1 MYRLAGIVL
10 VILMA
15 AARAGRPA
23 ALQQQE
29 LTTFKTTTKLVV
41 VDVFVRG
48 KNGRAIDSLKKED
61 FTVLENGKAQEIAVF
76 EFQRI
81 ADEAPA
87 AAPLT
92 SPAAA
97 AAPAPAMA
105 LRANAINV
113 QSAGRVQYKDKR
125 LLVLFFDFSSMQP
138 QEQIRA
144 QQAALKFL
152 AEQMTPSD
160 MVSIMTLGASVQV
173 VQDFTSDRDRLTQ
186 VIRAFHIG
194 EASELAIEADTG
206 DPNSGEYT
214 GAAFIADETE
224 FNIFNTDRKLIGL
237 ESAVRMLAPLPEKKA
252 LVYFSAGIPKTGIE
266 NHSQLE
272 STVNAAIRAN
282 VAFYPVDAR
291 GLVALAPGGDA
302 SKAAPRGTSVFS
314 GMATTMQKTK
324 FNDAQETLFTLADD
338 TGGKALLDSNDLSLG
353 IQQAHQDL
361 GSYYVIGY
369 YDTNPVADGKFR
381 RVQVNVPKQYQASLD
396 YRNGY
401 FAGKE
406 FNKSTSTDKARQLQ
420 EALLLGDPVTD
431 LPLALEINY
440 FRLVGDHYF
449 VPVAVKIAGSEIA
462 LARRGAGDT
471 TEFDF
476 VGQVTDAKGAL
487 KGQVQDTIRV
497 KMGEGAAQLASK
509 NVQYDTGFTLLP
521 GKYRL
526 KFLARENQGGKMGTF
541 EADFLVPNLNAD
553 QKGLRV
559 SSVVWSGQRQPV
571 AEAIGAG
578 TNQKLLVNHPLVYD
592 GQKLIPSITRALS
605 TKQNLYVYFE
615 VYDPAQQAGTKKPK
629 VVAEVS
635 FYRQGRKA
643 FESAPVQLSALS
655 PTRQGTMPVQFQV
668 PLNTL
673 KPGRYTCQVSVIDEA
688 ARKFEFLRAP
698 LVVLP

>member
-1 MYRLAGIVL
+1 MYRLAATVFL
-10 VILMA
+10 TLCL
-15 AARAGRPA
+15 AG
-23 ALQQQE
+23 QQQE
-29 LTTFKTTTKLVV
+29 VTTFKTTTKLVV
-41 VDVFVRG
+41 VDVFVRA
-48 KNGRAIDSLKKED
+48 KNGKALDNLKKED
-61 FTVLENGKAQEIAVF
+61 FTVLENGKVQEIAVF

-81 ADEAPA
+81 ADEKAEPGAVA
-87 AAPLT
+87 AA
-92 SPAAA
+92 PAAA
-97 AAPAPAMA
+97 AAPAMA
-105 LRANAINV
+105 PRANAINV
-113 QSAGRVQYKDKR
+113 TTAGRVQYKDKR

-138 QEQIRA
+138 AEQIRA

-152 AEQMTPSD
+152 QEQMTPSD
-160 MVSIMTLGASVQV
+160 LVSIMTLGATVQV
-173 VQDFTSDRDRLTQ
+173 AQDFTADRERLTQ
-186 VIRAFHIG
+186 VIKGFHIG

-224 FNIFNTDRKLIGL
+224 FNIFNTDRKLAGL

-252 LVYFSAGIPKTGIE
+252 LVYFSAGVPKTGVE
-266 NHSQLE
+266 NHSQIE

-282 VAFYPVDAR
+282 VSFYPVDAR
-291 GLVALAPGGDA
+291 GLVALTPGGDA
-302 SKAAPRGTSVFS
+302 SKGAPRGSSVFTGQAITS
-314 GMATTMQKTK
+314 QKTK

-353 IQQAHQDL
+353 IQQAHDDL
-361 GSYYVIGY
+361 GSYYVLGY
-369 YDTNPVADGKFR
+369 YDSNPVADGKFR
-381 RVQVNVPKQYQASLD
+381 RVQVNVSKQYAAQLD

-406 FNKSTSTDKARQLQ
+406 FSKSTSTDKERQLQ
-420 EALLLGDPVTD
+420 EALILGDPVTD

-440 FRLVGDHYF
+440 FRLVGEHYF

-462 LARRGAGDT
+462 LSRRGAGDT

-476 VGQVTDAKGAL
+476 VAQVMDAKGQI
-487 KGQVQDTIRV
+487 KGNVRDTIKV
-497 KMGEGAAQLASK
+497 KLGDGSAQLASK
-509 NVQYDTGFTLLP
+509 NIQYDTGFTLSP

-541 EADFLVPNLNAD
+541 ETDFVIPNVSSD

-559 SSVVWSGQRQPV
+559 SSVVWGGQRQPV

-578 TNQKLLVNHPLVYD
+578 MNQKLLLNHPLVSD

-615 VYDPAQQAGTKKPK
+615 VYDPMQASGTKQAR
-629 VVAEVS
+629 VMAEVT

-655 PTRQGTMPVQFQV
+655 TARQGTMPVQFQV

-673 KPGRYTCQVSVIDEA
+673 KPGRYTCQVSVIDENA
-688 ARKFEFLRAP
+688 KKFEFLRAP

>member
-1 MYRLAGIVL
+1 MYRLAATVFL
-10 VILMA
+10 TLCL
-15 AARAGRPA
+15 AG
-23 ALQQQE
+23 QQQE
-29 LTTFKTTTKLVV
+29 ITTFKTTTKLVV
-41 VDVFVRG
+41 VDVFVRA
-48 KNGRAIDSLKKED
+48 KNGKTIDTLKKED
-61 FTVLENGKAQEIAVF
+61 FTVLENGKPQEIAIF

-81 ADEAPA
+81 SDEKAEPA
-87 AAPLT
+87 ALEAR
-92 SPAAA
+92 PAVSA
-97 AAPAPAMA
+97 AAPAIAA
-105 LRANAINV
+105 RANVINV

-144 QQAALKFL
+144 QQSALKFL
-152 AEQMTPSD
+152 GEQMTASD
-160 MVSIMTLGASVQV
+160 MVAIMTLGATVQV
-173 VQDFTSDRDRLTQ
+173 AQDFTADRDRLTQ
-186 VIRAFHIG
+186 VIKSFHIG
-194 EASELAIEADTG
+194 ESSELAIEADTG
-206 DPNSGEYT
+206 DANSGEYT

-224 FNIFNTDRKLIGL
+224 FNIFNTDRKLAGL
-237 ESAVRMLAPLPEKKA
+237 ETAVRMLAPLPEKKA
-252 LVYFSAGIPKTGIE
+252 LVYFSAGIPKTGVE

-282 VAFYPVDAR
+282 VSFYPIDAR

-302 SKAAPRGTSVFS
+302 SKAIPRGSQVFT
-314 GMATTMQKTK
+314 GQAITTQKTK

-338 TGGKALLDSNDLSLG
+338 TGGKALLDSNDLTLG
-353 IQQAHQDL
+353 IQQAHSDL

-369 YDTNPVADGKFR
+369 YDSNPVADGKFR
-381 RVQVNVPKQYQASLD
+381 RVQVNVPKQYAAQLD

-406 FNKSTSTDKARQLQ
+406 FSKSTSSDKERQLQ
-420 EALLLGDPVTD
+420 EALVLGDPVTD
-431 LPLALEINY
+431 LPMALEINY

-462 LARRGAGDT
+462 LSRRGAGDT
-471 TEFDF
+471 TELDF
-476 VGQVTDAKGAL
+476 VGQVTDAKGGI
-487 KGQVQDTIRV
+487 KGSVRDTIKV
-497 KMGEGAAQLASK
+497 KVSEGPAQLASK
-509 NVQYDTGFTLLP
+509 NIQYDTGFTLSP

-541 EADFLVPNLNAD
+541 ETDFVVPNLNAD
-553 QKGLRV
+553 SKGLRV
-559 SSVVWSGQRQPV
+559 SSVVWSGQRQAV

-578 TNQKLLVNHPLVYD
+578 ANQKLLVNHPLVRD

-605 TKQNLYVYFE
+605 TKQNLFVYFE
-615 VYDPAQQAGTKKPK
+615 VYDPAQQSGAKTAR
-629 VVAEVS
+629 VVAEVT

-655 PTRQGTMPVQFQV
+655 PNRAGTMPVQFQV
-668 PLNTL
+668 PLTSL
-673 KPGRYTCQVSVIDEA
+673 KPGRYTCQVSVIDEN

>member
-1 MYRLAGIVL
+1 MQRLA
-10 VILMA
+10 A
-15 AARAGRPA
+15 AMFLTLCLAG
-23 ALQQQE
+23 QQPE

-41 VDVFVRG
+41 VDVFVRARNG
-48 KNGRAIDSLKKED
+48 KPIEDLKKED
-61 FTVLENGKAQEIAVF
+61 FTVLENGKPQEIAVF

-81 ADEAPA
+81 ADEKADPAAVSAAAPASAPA
-87 AAPLT
+87 AAARP
-92 SPAAA
+92 
-97 AAPAPAMA
+97 
-105 LRANAINV
+105 NAINV
-113 QSAGRVQYKDKR
+113 PVAGRVQYKDKR

-138 QEQIRA
+138 PEQIRA
-144 QQAALKFL
+144 QQSALKFL
-152 AEQMTPSD
+152 SEQMTASD
-160 MVSIMTLGASVQV
+160 MVSIMTLGATVQV
-173 VQDFTSDRDRLTQ
+173 VQDFTGDRDRLTQ
-186 VIRAFHIG
+186 VIRSFHIG

-224 FNIFNTDRKLIGL
+224 FNIFNTDRKLAAL

-252 LVYFSAGIPKTGIE
+252 LVYFSAGVPKTGIE
-266 NHSQLE
+266 NNSQIE

-282 VAFYPVDAR
+282 VSFYPVDAR

-302 SKAAPRGTSVFS
+302 SKAAPRGSSVFT
-314 GMATTMQKTK
+314 GQAVTVQKQK

-338 TGGKALLDSNDLSLG
+338 TGGKALLDSNDLTLG
-353 IQQAHQDL
+353 IQQARDDL

-369 YDTNPVADGKFR
+369 YDNNPVSDGKFR
-381 RVQVNVPKQYQASLD
+381 RVQVNVPKQYAAQLE

-401 FAGKE
+401 FAAKE
-406 FNKSTSTDKARQLQ
+406 FGKSTSADKERQLQ
-420 EALLLGDPVTD
+420 EALILGDPVTD

-462 LARRGAGDT
+462 LSRRGAGDT

-476 VGQVTDAKGAL
+476 IAQVTDAKGQI
-487 KGQVQDTIRV
+487 KGNMRDTIKV
-497 KMGEGAAQLASK
+497 KMGEGAAQLAGR
-509 NVQYDTGFTLLP
+509 NIQYDTGFTLSP

-541 EADFLVPNLNAD
+541 ETDFTVPNVNAD
-553 QKGLRV
+553 QAGLRV

-571 AEAIGAG
+571 AAAIGAG
-578 TNQKLLVNHPLVYD
+578 ANQKLLANHPLVHD

-615 VYDPAQQAGTKKPK
+615 VYDPAQPAGTKKPH

-655 PTRQGTMPVQFQV
+655 PARQGAMPVQFQV
-668 PLNTL
+668 PLAGL
-673 KPGRYTCQVSVIDEA
+673 KPGRYTCQVSVIDEN

>member
-1 MYRLAGIVL
+1 MYRLAATVFL
-10 VILMA
+10 TLCL
-15 AARAGRPA
+15 AG
-23 ALQQQE
+23 QQQE
-29 LTTFKTTTKLVV
+29 ITTFKTTTKLVV
-41 VDVFVRG
+41 VDVFVRA
-48 KNGRAIDSLKKED
+48 KNGKTIDTLKKED
-61 FTVLENGKAQEIAVF
+61 FTVLENGKPQEIAIF

-81 ADEAPA
+81 SDEKAEPA
-87 AAPLT
+87 ALEAR
-92 SPAAA
+92 PAVSA
-97 AAPAPAMA
+97 AAPAIAA
-105 LRANAINV
+105 RANVINV

-144 QQAALKFL
+144 QQSALKFL
-152 AEQMTPSD
+152 GEQMTASD
-160 MVSIMTLGASVQV
+160 MVAIMTLGATVQV
-173 VQDFTSDRDRLTQ
+173 AQDFTADRDRLTQ
-186 VIRAFHIG
+186 VIKSFHIG
-194 EASELAIEADTG
+194 ESSELAIEADTG
-206 DPNSGEYT
+206 DANSGEYT

-224 FNIFNTDRKLIGL
+224 FNIFNTDRKLAGL
-237 ESAVRMLAPLPEKKA
+237 ETAVRMLAPLPEKKA
-252 LVYFSAGIPKTGIE
+252 LVYFSAGIPKTGVE

-282 VAFYPVDAR
+282 VSFYPIDAR

-302 SKAAPRGTSVFS
+302 SKAIPRGSQVFT
-314 GMATTMQKTK
+314 GQAITTQKTK

-338 TGGKALLDSNDLSLG
+338 TGGKALLDSNDLTLG
-353 IQQAHQDL
+353 IQQAHSDL

-369 YDTNPVADGKFR
+369 YDSNPVADGKFR
-381 RVQVNVPKQYQASLD
+381 RVQVNVPKQYAAQLD

-406 FNKSTSTDKARQLQ
+406 FSKSTSSDKERQLQ
-420 EALLLGDPVTD
+420 EALVLGDPVTD
-431 LPLALEINY
+431 LPMALEINY

-462 LARRGAGDT
+462 LSRRGAGDT
-471 TEFDF
+471 TELDF
-476 VGQVTDAKGAL
+476 VGQVTDAKGGI
-487 KGQVQDTIRV
+487 KGSVRDTIKV
-497 KMGEGAAQLASK
+497 KVSEGPAQLASK
-509 NVQYDTGFTLLP
+509 NIQYDTGFTLSP

-541 EADFLVPNLNAD
+541 ETDFVVPNLNAD
-553 QKGLRV
+553 SKGLRV
-559 SSVVWSGQRQPV
+559 SSVVWSGQRQAV

-578 TNQKLLVNHPLVYD
+578 ANQKLLVNHPLVRD

-605 TKQNLYVYFE
+605 TKQNLFVYFE
-615 VYDPAQQAGTKKPK
+615 VYDPAQQSGAKTAR
-629 VVAEVS
+629 VVAEVT

-655 PTRQGTMPVQFQV
+655 PNRAGTMPVQFQV
-668 PLNTL
+668 PLASL
-673 KPGRYTCQVSVIDEA
+673 KPGRYTCQVSVIDEN

>member
-1 MYRLAGIVL
+1 MYRLAATVFL
-10 VILMA
+10 TLCL
-15 AARAGRPA
+15 AG
-23 ALQQQE
+23 QQQE
-29 LTTFKTTTKLVV
+29 ITTFKTTTKLVV
-41 VDVFVRG
+41 VDVFVRA
-48 KNGRAIDSLKKED
+48 KNGKTIDTLKKED
-61 FTVLENGKAQEIAVF
+61 FTVLENGKPQEIAIF

-81 ADEAPA
+81 SDEKAEPA
-87 AAPLT
+87 ALEAR
-92 SPAAA
+92 PAVSV
-97 AAPAPAMA
+97 AAPAIAA
-105 LRANAINV
+105 RANVINV

-144 QQAALKFL
+144 QQSALKFL
-152 AEQMTPSD
+152 GEQMTASD
-160 MVSIMTLGASVQV
+160 MVAIMTLGATVQV
-173 VQDFTSDRDRLTQ
+173 AQDFTADRDRLTQ
-186 VIRAFHIG
+186 VIKSFHIG
-194 EASELAIEADTG
+194 ESSELAIEADTG
-206 DPNSGEYT
+206 DANSGEYT

-224 FNIFNTDRKLIGL
+224 FNIFNTDRKLAGL
-237 ESAVRMLAPLPEKKA
+237 ETAVRMLAPLPEKKA
-252 LVYFSAGIPKTGIE
+252 LVYFSAGIPKTGVE

-282 VAFYPVDAR
+282 VSFYPIDAR

-302 SKAAPRGTSVFS
+302 SKAIPRGSQVFT
-314 GMATTMQKTK
+314 GQAITTQKTK

-338 TGGKALLDSNDLSLG
+338 TGGKALLDSNDLTLG
-353 IQQAHQDL
+353 IQQAHSDL

-369 YDTNPVADGKFR
+369 YDSNPVADGKFR
-381 RVQVNVPKQYQASLD
+381 RVQVNVPKQYAAQLD

-406 FNKSTSTDKARQLQ
+406 FSKSTSSDKERQLQ
-420 EALLLGDPVTD
+420 EALVLGDPVTD
-431 LPLALEINY
+431 LPMALEINY

-462 LARRGAGDT
+462 LSRRGAGDT
-471 TEFDF
+471 TELDF
-476 VGQVTDAKGAL
+476 VGQVTDAKGGI
-487 KGQVQDTIRV
+487 KGSVRDTIKV
-497 KMGEGAAQLASK
+497 KVSEGPAQLASK
-509 NVQYDTGFTLLP
+509 NIQYDTGFTLSP

-541 EADFLVPNLNAD
+541 ETDFVVPNLNAD
-553 QKGLRV
+553 SKGLRV
-559 SSVVWSGQRQPV
+559 SSVVWSGQRQAV

-578 TNQKLLVNHPLVYD
+578 ANQKLLVNHPLVRD

-605 TKQNLYVYFE
+605 TKQNLFVYFE
-615 VYDPAQQAGTKKPK
+615 VYDPAQQSGAKTAR
-629 VVAEVS
+629 VVAEVT

-655 PTRQGTMPVQFQV
+655 PNRAGTMPVQFQV
-668 PLNTL
+668 PLTSL
-673 KPGRYTCQVSVIDEA
+673 KPGRYTCQVSVIDEN